1 MPLLDPFAWNPPP
14 PPTGSEPLVD
24 VFLRLACLIY
34 GDWHRSNPEKA
45 RRLLADHPDLAAA
58 SIYAAA
64 ALGDVAAVGAAIARD
79 RDVVNVRG
87 GLLQW
92 EPLLYACYSRLD
104 GIAPGLSTLEV
115 ARLLLANGADPNAG
129 FLWDGTYAF
138 TALTGAFGEG
148 EDGIN
153 QPPHPQCQAL
163 ATLLLDAGA
172 DPNDG
177 QTLYNRH
184 FNRNDDHLTLLLSY
198 GLGADKGGPWI
209 ARLGDR
215 GYSPARMLIEELW
228 SAAKNGFLER
238 VKLLVAH
245 GVDVNVPGV
254 RNGRT
259 PYEEAL
265 RAGHGAI
272 AEYLLGQGATKVQL
286 DPVEA
291 FALACIG
298 GHRDQVRARLA
309 EDPALLDKLGPHGRV
324 DLIHRAVQANQS
336 DGVRLIVELGVDV
349 NEMIPGTGI
358 SCSPLHTAGRL
369 EMVKLLLELGADPQL
384 RDPSFNATPIA
395 WANHGQQ
402 QHVVDYLMPSASI
415 FDAVQCGGVQR
426 VAELLQTDPSLASAR
441 DERDTPLVFYLH
453 SELPRLDEMIETL
466 IGHGVDLNVRTT
478 AGETLLDRAIARGLT
493 EFADALRAHGARTGT
508 GA

>member
-14 PPTGSEPLVD
+14 PPTGSESLVD

-45 RRLLADHPDLAAA
+45 RRLLADHPDLGAAG
-58 SIYAAA
+58 IYAAA
-64 ALGDVAAVGAAIARD
+64 ALGDVDAVGAVIARD

-129 FLWDGTYAF
+129 FLWGGTYAF

-184 FNRNDDHLTLLLSY
+184 FNSNDDHLSLLLSY

-265 RAGHGAI
+265 RAGHDAI
-272 AEYLLGQGATKVQL
+272 ADHLVGQGAAKVEL

-309 EDPALLDKLGPHGRV
+309 EDPALLDKL
-324 DLIHRAVQANQS
+324 D
-336 DGVRLIVELGVDV
+336 
-349 NEMIPGTGI
+349 
-358 SCSPLHTAGRL
+358 CTA
-369 EMVKLLLELGADPQL
+369 
-384 RDPSFNATPIA
+384 A
-395 WANHGQQ
+395 W
-402 QHVVDYLMPSASI
+402 I
-415 FDAVQCGGVQR
+415 
-426 VAELLQTDPSLASAR
+426 
-441 DERDTPLVFYLH
+441 
-453 SELPRLDEMIETL
+453 
-466 IGHGVDLNVRTT
+466 
-478 AGETLLDRAIARGLT
+478 
-493 EFADALRAHGARTGT
+493 
-508 GA
+508 

>member
-14 PPTGSEPLVD
+14 PPTGSEPVVD
-24 VFLRLACLIY
+24 VFLRLACLIN
-34 GDWHRSNPEKA
+34 GDWHRSNPAKA
-45 RRLLADHPDLAAA
+45 RRLLADHPDLAAG

-64 ALGDVAAVGAAIARD
+64 AVGDVDAVGAVIARN

-92 EPLLYACYSRLD
+92 ELLLYACLFPARRHRAGLVHAGSR
-104 GIAPGLSTLEV
+104 APPDRQRRRSQRRVPL
-115 ARLLLANGADPNAG
+115 
-129 FLWDGTYAF
+129 DGTYAF
-138 TALTGAFGEG
+138 TAVTGAFGEG

-177 QTLYNRH
+177 QALYNRH
-184 FNRNDDHLTLLLSY
+184 FNSNDDHLTLLVSY

-245 GVDVNVPGV
+245 GVDVNVQGV

-265 RAGHGAI
+265 RAGHDAI
-272 AEYLLGQGATKVQL
+272 AEYLLAQGATKVEL

-298 GHRDQVRARLA
+298 GRRDQVRARLA
-309 EDPALLDKLGPHGRV
+309 EDPALLDTLGLHGRV
-324 DLIHRAVQANQS
+324 DLIHRAVEANQP
-336 DGVRLIVELGVDV
+336 DGVRLIAELGVDV
-349 NEMIPGTGI
+349 NGMIPGTGL
-358 SCSPLHTAGRL
+358 SCSPLHTARRL

-402 QHVVDYLMPSASI
+402 QHIVDYLMPLASI
-415 FDAVQCGGVQR
+415 FDAVQCGGVER
-426 VAELLQTDPSLASAR
+426 VAELLETDPSLASAR

-453 SELPRLDEMIETL
+453 SELPRLNEMIETL

-493 EFADALRAHGARTGT
+493 GFADALRAHGACTST